1 MKWSKRTPKAKSP
14 TQQALLDLA
23 AKCRKFRM
31 QGERIPAEIEKQYRE
46 LLAQNYKEKA
56 AA

>member
-1 MKWSKRTPKAKSP
+1 MKWSKPRKEKSP

-23 AKCRKFRM
+23 AKCRKLRM
-31 QGERIPAEIEKQYRE
+31 QGQHIPHEIETQYRE

-56 AA
+56 